1 MRIEEVIKEA
11 MPLTQELI
19 DHRRWLHRHA
29 ETGFDLMST
38 NTYVAGALRDMG
50 IEPKRKGKMGIC
62 ADITGREGSKTFLL
76 RADMDALPIREE
88 SGESFACASGCM
100 HACGHDMHT
109 AMLLGAS
116 KLLLHHRESFSG
128 TVRLMFQPA
137 EETLEGAKDM
147 IDSGILDGVDGAM
160 MLHVIPGVPFPPG
173 TPLPPKGGVGAPSA
187 DYFTITVR
195 GKGCHGATPHKG
207 IDPIL
212 PTANII
218 LGLQEI
224 LTREIDSSENTTVT
238 IGSVHA
244 GDVGNVIPDASVIS
258 GTARTYRQPVQ
269 EEIKSRIVQI
279 SQSIAQAYRA
289 AAKVDFHG
297 SCPPLYNDPAL
308 CELLSRYLSP
318 LLDAQKSPSG
328 CSGASEDFSYVSCQ
342 VPAVVI
348 ALAAG
353 EPEKGFTF
361 PLHHPKV
368 RFDEAALP
376 YGSAIL
382 AGSAMYWLNQA
393 QEEL

>member
-11 MPLTQELI
+11 MPLTRELI

-289 AAKVDFHG
+289 AAEVDFHG

-318 LLDAQKSPSG
+318 LDRKS
-328 CSGASEDFSYVSCQ
+328 
-342 VPAVVI
+342 VV
-348 ALAAG
+348 
-353 EPEKGFTF
+353 
-361 PLHHPKV
+361 
-368 RFDEAALP
+368 
-376 YGSAIL
+376 
-382 AGSAMYWLNQA
+382 
-393 QEEL
+393 